1 MNVKFSKQF
10 DKQIDK
16 LKNAKQKEAISEAVQ
31 QMLSANALSEIPNIK
46 KMKGHDTAFRMRVGD
61 FRIGFFVESN
71 NEIMVSTFLHRK
83 DIYKKFP

>member
-1 MNVKFSKQF
+1 
-10 DKQIDK
+10 
-16 LKNAKQKEAISEAVQ
+16 
-31 QMLSANALSEIPNIK
+31 
-46 KMKGHDTAFRMRVGD
+46 MRVGD